1 MRMVLSEPAALMPN
15 VIGSLISGVLAK
27 AWYWASFERRVL
39 SLGRA
44 DWSCWG
50 RSDQACTEPIMN
62 QI

>member
-1 MRMVLSEPAALMPN
+1 
-15 VIGSLISGVLAK
+15 
-27 AWYWASFERRVL
+27 VL